1 MENKV
6 NKPLVVLLATL
17 GFGFCAMAQDRPK
30 VEVFGGYSLESIVP
44 CGTGCRELGI
54 TFPPT
59 DFNGWNVSLTGY
71 LYKSVGVTADFSG
84 HYASQIVYD
93 PVVGSH
99 RYSYLFGPTYK
110 FRGNNVGSV
119 FVHALFGA
127 ISQGS
132 GQLSSLDYTKFAWVL
147 GCGLDVNVSRHFL
160 MRPVQFDYERSSVPS
175 FGNGSDAAEPVNGFR
190 YSGGVV
196 IKF

>member
-1 MENKV
+1 V
-6 NKPLVVLLATL
+6 NKPFIVVLVTL
-17 GFGFCAMAQDRPK
+17 GFSICAVAQDRPK
-30 VEVFGGYSLESIVP
+30 LEVFGGYSLESIVP
-44 CGTGCRELGI
+44 CGTGCREAGT

-93 PVVGSH
+93 PVVGGH

-110 FRGNNVGSV
+110 FRGNVGSV

-132 GQLSSLDYTKFAWVL
+132 GQLSNLDYTKFAWAM
-147 GCGLDVNVSRHFL
+147 GGGLDLNVSRHFL
-160 MRPVQFDYERSSVPS
+160 VRPVQLDYERSSVPS
-175 FGNGSDAAEPVNGFR
+175 FGNASDASEPVNGFR

-196 IKF
+196 ITF